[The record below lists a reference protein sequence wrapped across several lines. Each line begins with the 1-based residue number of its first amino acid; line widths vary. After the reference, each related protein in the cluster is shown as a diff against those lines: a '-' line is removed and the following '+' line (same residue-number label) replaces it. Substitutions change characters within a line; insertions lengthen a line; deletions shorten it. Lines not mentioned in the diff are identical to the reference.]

1 MNKNTIAIPDN
12 FYNHRG
18 YFTIGE
24 FKDITNLDK
33 LKKDISFPIE
43 RGVEKLKYEI
53 KLFSFRSDANKAYK
67 KLLDNSPI
75 LEIKSRNVNNESKE
89 QEYYIKTG
97 NYCGTILKDDKAYVI
112 KSRFGDIFLS
122 RMLSV
127 LNDVFV
133 STDILA
139 GKKEKVNDPFLLIL
153 IHLFIQKLEKASL
166 FGLPKSY
173 KSVDHHEAKILG
185 RIDIQKMINNDLPF
199 RGKISTV
206 NREQREITEIIDVL
220 HFAIKSCSAYLQ
232 DEKGKAL
239 LRINNIVNEVKFLSS
254 NRFPSQ
260 HTINKAKNHPSLQKP
275 AYAPFASI
283 LNIAELLIQYKDLK
297 ENSKGKETTHAYL
310 FDVSELFEIYT
321 EKLLR
326 HGLRETGW
334 TVLSQETYSTYENT
348 FFERKLI
355 PDLVLKNGNH
365 VAVFDT
371 KYKKMY
377 FKGSNQYWSG
387 DVDRNDFFQ
396 IHTYLGYF
404 KGQKDVKIVAGGLFY
419 PIEGENNSDTKTSSE
434 NWLLNEGSFII
445 DGIQLKSNITKEEII
460 ESEEEII
467 KREKNIKEREKK
479 ILEREK
485 KILEREKKIIE
496 SGEKGFLDRIR
507 ALLVKG
513 YENYNA

>member
-12 FYNHRG
+12 FNQNAYLTQNSFDR
-18 YFTIGE
+18 FN
-24 FKDITNLDK
+24 ITNGDK
-33 LKKDISFPIE
+33 IGKDISFPSE
-43 RGVEKLKYEI
+43 RDLTKIKQEI
-53 KLFSFRSDANKAYK
+53 KLFSFRNDSEKAYQ
-67 KLLDNSPI
+67 KLLDNTPI
-75 LEIKSRNVNNESKE
+75 LEVKSRTIIDDSKDK
-89 QEYYIKTG
+89 EYFIKTG
-97 NYCGTILKDDKAYVI
+97 NYCGTIIKDGKSYVI
-112 KSRFGDIFLS
+112 KSRFGDTFLS

-133 STDILA
+133 STDILT
-139 GKKEKVNDPFLLIL
+139 GDKEKINDPFLLIL

-173 KSVDHHEAKILG
+173 KSVDYHEAKVLG
-185 RIDIQKMINNDLPF
+185 RIDIQKMINKDIPF
-199 RGKISTV
+199 KGKISTV
-206 NREQREITEIIDVL
+206 SREQCEITEIIDML

-310 FDVSELFEIYT
+310 FDVAELFEIYT
-321 EKLLR
+321 EKILR

-348 FFERKLI
+348 FFKRNLI

-365 VAVFDT
+365 LAVFDT

-377 FKGSNQYWSG
+377 FEGSNRYGAG

-396 IHTYLGYF
+396 IHTYLSYF
-404 KGQKDVKIVAGGLFY
+404 KGQKDVKIVAGGLLY
-419 PIEGENNSDTKTSSE
+419 PVEGKISSTTNTSSE
-434 NWLLNEGSFII
+434 NWFLNEGSFII
-445 DGIQLKSNITKEEII
+445 DGIQLRSIHTKEEII

-467 KREKNIKEREKK
+467 KREK
-479 ILEREK
+479 
-485 KILEREKKIIE
+485 KIIK

>member
-12 FYNHRG
+12 FNQNAYLTQNSFDR
-18 YFTIGE
+18 FN
-24 FKDITNLDK
+24 ITNGNK
-33 LKKDISFPIE
+33 IGNDISFPS
-43 RGVEKLKYEI
+43 EKDLTKIKQEI
-53 KLFSFRSDANKAYK
+53 KLFSFRNDSEKAYR
-67 KLLDNSPI
+67 KLLDNTPI
-75 LEIKSRNVNNESKE
+75 LEVKSRIISDDSKDK
-89 QEYYIKTG
+89 EYFIKTG
-97 NYCGTILKDDKAYVI
+97 NYCGTILKDGKSYVI
-112 KSRFGDIFLS
+112 KSRFGDTFLS
-122 RMLSV
+122 RMLCV

-133 STDILA
+133 STDILT
-139 GKKEKVNDPFLLIL
+139 GDKVKVNDPFLLIL

-173 KSVDHHEAKILG
+173 KSVDYHEAKILG
-185 RIDIQKMINNDLPF
+185 RIDIQKMINKDIPF

-206 NREQREITEIIDVL
+206 SREQREIIEIIDVL
-220 HFAIKSCSAYLQ
+220 HFAIKSCSTYLK

-260 HTINKAKNHPSLQKP
+260 HTISKAKNHPALQKQ
-275 AYAPFASI
+275 AYAPFAPI
-283 LNIAELLIQYKDLK
+283 LNIAELLIQYKDLR

-326 HGLRETGW
+326 NGLREKGW

-355 PDLVLKNGNH
+355 PDLVIKNGND

-377 FKGSNQYWSG
+377 FKGSSQYEAG

-404 KGQKDVKIVAGGLFY
+404 KGQKDVKIVAGGLLY
-419 PIEGENNSDTKTSSE
+419 PVEGEISSETNISSE

-445 DGIQLKSNITKEEII
+445 DGIQLNSNYTTEEII
-460 ESEEEII
+460 NSEDIFL
-467 KREKNIKEREKK
+467 KRMQV
-479 ILEREK
+479 
-485 KILEREKKIIE
+485 
-496 SGEKGFLDRIR
+496 
-507 ALLVKG
+507 LLQKG
-513 YENYNA
+513 YLSYNTEIYKYPINLDDKSEVLSAT